1 MGDNIKKT
9 IPSNAVAA
17 FNEFLKSFNE
27 SKSYVLSNETE
38 LFSKGNIDAT
48 YSEFCNNS
56 LDDNGKDKKFEEV
69 INAIKVKK
77 PTDLNTMIDIINHA
91 VWLWALPNDRKAPW
105 VISSKKGMET
115 YYVEE
120 LKNIKGVAGGGSGYV
135 MKKTNGIRFVLFLFK
150 KIIEKETIE
159 ATKCII
165 DACNVKTQ
173 KYGNDN
179 EYNIPD
185 GVKNLLLHLCDPNSY
200 APIAA
205 TADKKK
211 IVSKFWEYIDNDK
224 PSSKKKALEN
234 LDDTIGK
241 IKNSLFS
248 DEKKDFSFYANSLPL
263 LWKGESDTDL
273 SLVQQ
278 LEYKKAMILYGPP
291 GTSKTY
297 TAKEL
302 AIDVIFRY
310 LMKQHKSN
318 AIKILKDNSLD
329 RLKKRIKVLQFH
341 INYNYEDFIAGQTI
355 ESGYV
360 KTKKGFIFDVINE
373 AGMSLEVGG
382 VTIEDK
388 KVPYVVILDE
398 INRTDI
404 SRVFGELFSAI
415 ENRGEDVELM
425 LPDTD
430 TNTNSS
436 SNSQKQSK
444 LKLNIPDNIYFI
456 GTMNE
461 IDFSL
466 ERVDFAL
473 RRRFIW
479 ELHDY
484 KEKTLIDIID
494 YRLNKAIDDKVID
507 NYSDIDNTDFEDY
520 CSKCTA
526 TNKKVEEAMGE
537 AYHIG
542 HAFFAEIA
550 NIYINLKENKTDNAW
565 KKAKMILWNISI
577 KPTLEAYCGSMEKAE
592 KEQFLKDDGGKFY
605 YAFFGKNNELEA
617 VTEE

>member
-1 MGDNIKKT
+1 MTMGENIKNIS
-9 IPSNAVAA
+9 IPSNAVEA
-17 FNEFLKSFNE
+17 FKGFLDSFNKKE
-27 SKSYVLSNETE
+27 SYILCEKTE
-38 LFSKGNIDAT
+38 LFTQENIDAT
-48 YSEFCNNS
+48 YSEFCSNS
-56 LDDNGKDKKFEEV
+56 QDDNGKDKKFEDV

-77 PTDLNTMIDIINHA
+77 PTNLNAMIDIINHA

-105 VISSKKGMET
+105 VIISPKKGMET

-120 LKNIKGVAGGGSGYV
+120 LKNINGVAGGGPGYV
-135 MKKTNGIRFVLFLFK
+135 MKKTNGIRFVLFLIK
-150 KIIEKETIE
+150 KIIEETTIE
-159 ATKCII
+159 AKQCII
-165 DACNVKTQ
+165 DACNVETQ
-173 KYGNDN
+173 KYGNNNN
-179 EYNIPD
+179 EYDIPD
-185 GVKNLLLHLCDPNSY
+185 GVKNLLLHLCDQNSY

-211 IVSKFWEYIDNDK
+211 IVRKFWEYIDEEK
-224 PSSKKKALEN
+224 PKNKKNALDN
-234 LDDTIGK
+234 LDDTVIK
-241 IKNSLFS
+241 IKSLFS
-248 DEKKDFSFYANSLPL
+248 NGNNDFSFYANSLPL

-302 AIDVIFRY
+302 AIDVLFRY
-310 LMKQHKSN
+310 LMKNHKSE
-318 AIKILKDNSLD
+318 AINILKNNHLSEL
-329 RLKKRIKVLQFH
+329 RNRVKVLQFH

-355 ESGYV
+355 EKDCV
-360 KTKKGFIFDVINE
+360 KTKKGFIFDIINE
-373 AGMSLEVGG
+373 AKKTLVVGD
-382 VTIEDK
+382 VKIENDE

-404 SRVFGELFSAI
+404 SRVFGEFFSAI

-430 TNTNSS
+430 TN
-436 SNSQKQSK
+436 SNFQKQSK

-484 KEKTLIDIID
+484 KKETLKDII
-494 YRLNKAIDDKVID
+494 YFKLNKAIKDKAIND
-507 NYSDIDNTDFEDY
+507 YSDIDSTDIEDY
-520 CSKCTA
+520 CNKSTA
-526 TNKKVEEAMGE
+526 INKNVEEAMGE

-550 NIYINLKENKTDNAW
+550 DIYINLKKENNTDEPW
-565 KKAKMILWNISI
+565 KKAKDILWNISI
-577 KPTLEAYCGSMEKAE
+577 KPTLEAYCGSMEKSE
-592 KEQFLKDDGGKFY
+592 KEQYLKINGGKFCDV
-605 YAFFGKNNELEA
+605 FLGKDKE
-617 VTEE
+617 

>member
-1 MGDNIKKT
+1 MGENISKI
-9 IPSNAVAA
+9 IPSNAVDA
-17 FNEFLKSFNE
+17 FNEFLVSFKKSE
-27 SKSYVLSNETE
+27 SYVLYKETV
-38 LFSKGNIDAT
+38 LFTKENIDAT
-48 YSEFCNNS
+48 YSEFCLNS
-56 LDDNGKDKKFEEV
+56 QDGNRKDRKFEDV
-69 INAIKVKK
+69 INAIKEKK
-77 PTDLNTMIDIINHA
+77 PTNLNTMIDIINHA

-105 VISSKKGMET
+105 VINSPKKGLET

-120 LKNIKGVAGGGSGYV
+120 LKNIKWVAGGGSGYV

-150 KIIEKETIE
+150 KLIEETKIE
-159 ATKCII
+159 AKQCII
-165 DACNVKTQ
+165 DACNVEKQ
-173 KYGNDN
+173 KYGNN
-179 EYNIPD
+179 IEYDIPD

-211 IVSKFWEYIDNDK
+211 IVGKFWEFIDNDK

-248 DEKKDFSFYANSLPL
+248 GGKKEFSFYDNSLPL

-297 TAKEL
+297 TAKDL

-310 LMKQHKSN
+310 LMKHHKSN
-318 AIKILKDNSLD
+318 AIQILKNNSLEG
-329 RLKKRIKVLQFH
+329 LKKRIKVLQFH

-355 ESGYV
+355 ENGDV
-360 KTKKGFIFDVINE
+360 KTKKGFVFDVINE
-373 AGMSLEVGG
+373 AKEPLEVDG
-382 VTIEDK
+382 V
-388 KVPYVVILDE
+388 KVDDNKIPYIVILDE

-430 TNTNSS
+430 SNSD
-436 SNSQKQSK
+436 SQKQSK

-484 KEKTLIDIID
+484 KEKTLNDIID
-494 YRLNKAIDDKVID
+494 FRLNEAIDD
-507 NYSDIDNTDFEDY
+507 SDIDVSDVKDY
-520 CSKCTA
+520 CSICTA

-550 NIYINLKENKTDNAW
+550 NIYINLKENKIDNAW

-577 KPTLEAYCGSMEKAE
+577 KPTLEAYCGSMEKGE
-592 KEQFLKDDGGKFY
+592 KEQYLKDDGGKFY
-605 YAFFGKNNELEA
+605 KAFFGKYNELEA
-617 VTEE
+617 GTQE